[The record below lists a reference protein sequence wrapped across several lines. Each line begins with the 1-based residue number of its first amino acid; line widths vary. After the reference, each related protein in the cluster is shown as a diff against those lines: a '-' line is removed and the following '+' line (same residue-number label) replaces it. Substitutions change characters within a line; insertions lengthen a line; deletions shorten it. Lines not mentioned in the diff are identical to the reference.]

1 MLPNNIF
8 CVLIYT
14 INTQVKVDF
23 FSSSLWR
30 RLQDTVHKRL
40 ILAAATLPVLQVPLH
55 AFYLLVP
62 HLTTLLEVALTAEP
76 SRDVQSRSTRKG
88 LGSKLKSVA
97 GAADAVE
104 RAWVDVLD
112 LCSGRLGPS
121 LASVVVLPAVLNTLT
136 G

>member
-14 INTQVKVDF
+14 INTQVKVNF

-30 RLQDTVHKRL
+30 RPQDTVHKRL

-76 SRDVQSRSTRKG
+76 SREVQSRSTRKG
-88 LGSKLKSVA
+88 LGSKP
-97 GAADAVE
+97 ADAVE

>member
-1 MLPNNIF
+1 M
-8 CVLIYT
+8 
-14 INTQVKVDF
+14 
-23 FSSSLWR
+23 
-30 RLQDTVHKRL
+30 
-40 ILAAATLPVLQVPLH
+40 QVPLH

-76 SRDVQSRSTRKG
+76 PREVQSRSTREG
-88 LGSKLKSVA
+88 LGSKAQSA
-97 GAADAVE
+97 EAVE

-121 LASVVVLPAVLNTLT
+121 VASVVVLPAALNTLT

>member
-88 LGSKLKSVA
+88 LGSKP
-97 GAADAVE
+97 ADAVE